1 MCVQSRQA
9 EREEDFRGMW
19 VQVEVGLG
27 PVVWVAKEYESW
39 RCKQVRREHFAKALL
54 GRIFCPR
61 G

>member
-39 RCKQVRREHFAKALL
+39 RCNRYGGSTSLRHY
-54 GRIFCPR
+54 
-61 G
+61 